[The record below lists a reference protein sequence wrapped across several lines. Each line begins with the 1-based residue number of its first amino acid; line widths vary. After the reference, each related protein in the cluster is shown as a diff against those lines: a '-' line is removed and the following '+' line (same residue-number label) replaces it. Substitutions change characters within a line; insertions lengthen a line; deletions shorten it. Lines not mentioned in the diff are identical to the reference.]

1 MGDDIRIEV
10 ESLDKFFGL
19 NMELN
24 PKSER
29 KFDEVIGNFVAEGYS
44 FVLPVNIK
52 IIERDL
58 IFNDVGETKVKLR
71 IDLKKE
77 TPQRSVH
84 KIEIHEL
91 RNLIAFL
98 PQNLYVVEAI
108 NVVSRYKYAFVSI
121 HRFTRDHFK
130 MNFIRFFSTNCNLAL
145 VSYLANC
152 FTKIGIFFTFIK

>member
-1 MGDDIRIEV
+1 MLKKIQLKCTKIKYSGDSVGDDIRIEV

-29 KFDEVIGNFVAEGYS
+29 KFDEVIGDFVAEGYS
-44 FVLPVNIK
+44 VVLPVNIK

-91 RNLIAFL
+91 RN
-98 PQNLYVVEAI
+98 
-108 NVVSRYKYAFVSI
+108 
-121 HRFTRDHFK
+121 
-130 MNFIRFFSTNCNLAL
+130 FFSKKKAVFEVTVEAL
-145 VSYLANC
+145 VSGVIMYVSRDEGGWLN
-152 FTKIGIFFTFIK
+152 